1 MNIYVGNINFST
13 SDESLKEL
21 FDEFGE
27 VLSAKIIRDKYSGR
41 SKGFGFVEMVNDEEA
56 LEAINALNGHEVDH
70 KNIVVS
76 EARPKAEGGER
87 RNRPFNKGGYRK
99 Y

>member
-56 LEAINALNGHEVDH
+56 LEAINSLNGQELDH

-76 EARPKAEGGER
+76 EARPKTEGGER
-87 RNRPFNKGGYRK
+87 RSRPFNKGGYRK

>member
-1 MNIYVGNINFST
+1 MNIYVGNVNFKT

-21 FDEFGE
+21 FEEFGE

-41 SKGFGFVEMVNDEEA
+41 SKGFGFVEMSNDEEA
-56 LEAINALNGHEVDH
+56 QEAINSLNGQEIDQ

-76 EARPKAEGGER
+76 EARPKVEGER
-87 RNRPFNKGGYRK
+87 KPRPFNKGGFRR
-99 Y
+99 

>member
-1 MNIYVGNINFST
+1 MNIYVGNVNFKT

-21 FDEFGE
+21 FEEFGE

-56 LEAINALNGHEVDH
+56 LEAINALNGQEIEH

-76 EARPKAEGGER
+76 EARPKVEGER
-87 RNRPFNKGGYRK
+87 KSRPFNRGGGFRK
-99 Y
+99 